1 MNKSFQTTI
10 ARQFILYIILFSS
23 FVTVIITALQLYHDY
38 NNDLNTI
45 NIKLKQIETVHL
57 GSLTAALWTS
67 NKVNLK
73 TNLEGILNIRD
84 IQYLKVKDEQKIWM
98 EVGKIKNDNNIQR
111 HYDMVY
117 KHRNKDIVIGELTVA
132 VNLSG
137 VYQRLYDTV
146 WITLISNA
154 IKISLVAIFVYF
166 LFYHLVGRH
175 LTAIALYSEKHN
187 PLSNNKLLRLNRISN
202 SNDEF
207 DIVVK
212 SINDMHQ
219 RLHEQ
224 IKEVNNQKLYLS
236 KTLDS
241 IGDAVITTDING
253 NITRLNPKAESIT
266 GWTSK
271 QAITRPLKNVFH
283 IIDSITRE
291 SLICPTDEVLAD
303 GKTVYLRKNATLISK
318 DGSKYQITDSA
329 APIYNNKKILGMVL
343 VFNDI
348 TEQYNIR
355 EALRKS
361 EKQLQL
367 IHSQIPGIVYQ
378 FKIDNHGNRSLPYVS
393 SAIEHHLG
401 ITAQEAMN
409 DIERWFDMVHPD
421 EYQEVQETILKSMNQ
436 LTPLVWEGRF
446 IKNNNETIWLSGTSM
461 PEKCED
467 NSTIWNGIFLNV
479 TERVLADEAMMRSQ
493 KMDALG
499 KLTGGIAHDYN
510 NMLGVILG
518 YAELLE
524 NMLVD
529 QPKLTEYVNAITRAG
544 TRGAK
549 LTKKLL
555 SFSKNKTSTTE
566 TLNINKILLEE
577 KQLLEKTLTARIDLI
592 FILNKD
598 LFNTC
603 IDESELEDAIL
614 NMCINAMHAI
624 KTTGTLTIE
633 TYNKKINFNEDK
645 ELDIL
650 PGDYAIL
657 KISDTGCGMTDS
669 VKEKIFDPFYSTKGE
684 SGTGLGLSQVY
695 GFVTR
700 SGGIIKVDSV
710 INKGSIFTL
719 YFPRRFESSSNK
731 KVTKSI
737 ENEII
742 EAKEEILVVDD
753 EVALLNLTY
762 EILSNQGYHVHCADS
777 AEKALDILKTQ
788 HIDLMFS
795 DIIMPQMDGYTLA
808 SIVSNNY
815 PQVKIQLASGYSG
828 DHTIEN
834 NDTTLSEN
842 ILQKPYGSKE
852 LLKCIRLA
860 LI

>member
-1 MNKSFQTTI
+1 MRKLFQTTI

-23 FVTVIITALQLYHDY
+23 FITIIITALQLYHDY
-38 NNDLNTI
+38 NNDLNII
-45 NIKLKQIETVHL
+45 NTKLKQIETVHL
-57 GSLTAALWTS
+57 SSLTAALWTS

-84 IQYLKVKDEQKIWM
+84 IQYLKIRDEQKVWM
-98 EVGKIKNDNNIQR
+98 EIGKESNTNNIQR
-111 HYDMVY
+111 RYNMVY
-117 KHRNKDIVIGELTVA
+117 QHRGKALVIGELTVD
-132 VNLSG
+132 VNLAG
-137 VYQRLYDTV
+137 VYHRLYDTV
-146 WITLISNA
+146 WIILISNA
-154 IKISLVAIFVYF
+154 IKISLIAIFVYF

-187 PLSNNKLLRLNRISN
+187 PLSNNISLQLNRSSN
-202 SNDEF
+202 NNDEF

-224 IKEVNNQKLYLS
+224 IKEANKQKLYLS

-253 NITRLNPKAESIT
+253 NITRLNPIAEIIT

-271 QAITRPLKNVFH
+271 EAISHPLKNIFH
-283 IIDSITRE
+283 IINSITRKP
-291 SLICPTDEVLAD
+291 LISPIDEVLTT

-318 DGSKYQITDSA
+318 DGNKYQITDSA
-329 APIYNNKKILGMVL
+329 APIYNNNKILGMVL

-355 EALRKS
+355 EALRLS
-361 EKQLQL
+361 EKKLQL

-378 FKIDNHGNRSLPYVS
+378 FKIDSNGNRSLPYVS
-393 SAIEHHLG
+393 SAIGHHLG

-409 DIERWFDMVHPD
+409 DVERWFDMVHPD
-421 EYQEVQETILKSMNQ
+421 EYQEVQETILNSMNQ
-436 LTPLVWEGRF
+436 LSPLIWEGRF

-461 PEKCED
+461 PEKSKD
-467 NSTIWNGIFLNV
+467 GSTIWNGIFLNV
-479 TERVLADEAMMRSQ
+479 TERVLADEAMRRSQ

-518 YAELLE
+518 YAELME
-524 NMLVD
+524 SMLIN
-529 QPKLTEYVNAITRAG
+529 QPKLTEYVKAISRAG

-555 SFSKNKTSTTE
+555 AFSKNNSSLAE
-566 TLNINKILLEE
+566 TININTILCDE
-577 KQLLEKTLTARIDLI
+577 KQLLEKTLTARINLI
-592 FILNKD
+592 FILD
-598 LFNTC
+598 SGLYNTC

-614 NMCINAMHAI
+614 NMCINSMHAI
-624 KTTGTLTIE
+624 KTNGSLTIE
-633 TYNKKINFNEDK
+633 TYNKKIIVNGEKD
-645 ELDIL
+645 LDLL

-657 KISDTGCGMTDS
+657 KITDTGCGMSNS

-695 GFVTR
+695 GFVVR
-700 SGGIIKVDSV
+700 SGGTIKVDSE
-710 INKGSIFTL
+710 INIGSVFTL
-719 YFPRRFESSSNK
+719 YFPRRFETGEIKKKTEIKNK
-731 KVTKSI
+731 EV
-737 ENEII
+737 I
-742 EAKEEILVVDD
+742 EAKESILVVDD
-753 EVALLNLTY
+753 EIALLNLTC
-762 EILSNQGYHVHCADS
+762 EILSNQGYHVHCAES
-777 AEKALDILKTQ
+777 AEKALEILKTQ

-795 DIIMPQMDGYTLA
+795 DIIMPQMDGYALA
-808 SIVSNNY
+808 SIVSKNY

-828 DHTIEN
+828 GHTNDN
-834 NDTTLSEN
+834 NDTTLSKN

-852 LLKCIRLA
+852 LLKSLRLI
-860 LI
+860 LR